1 MFTVVRARGE
11 RERSCTALAAQQSH
25 PLLCGPDTRSL
36 HWAVHPGGARAKL
49 LHESRA
55 ALPGAVSGG
64 LQLLRQSVCCLHPSW
79 AVRAADPHK
88 LAGTPFAA
96 SLPSHSQ
103 FKKNLPSMDKKPG
116 PRRMGRS
123 PYHAEGGSR
132 RPALRAQ
139 RPAGSQLHLHS
150 PGRHHPRN
158 SLPACPRPPAA
169 CKSPGSS
176 PQRRT
181 RHKRARWL
189 N

>member
-49 LHESRA
+49 LHEPRA

-103 FKKNLPSMDKKPG
+103 FKKKTC
-116 PRRMGRS
+116 PRWTRSLAHVGWDGRHTMLKGVLAGRRCAHS
-123 PYHAEGGSR
+123 DRRGHNSTCIPQAVTTQEIACLHVRVRPLLARAQVR
-132 RPALRAQ
+132 RPSEELATSVH
-139 RPAGSQLHLHS
+139 AG
-150 PGRHHPRN
+150 
-158 SLPACPRPPAA
+158 
-169 CKSPGSS
+169 
-176 PQRRT
+176 
-181 RHKRARWL
+181 
-189 N
+189 